1 MSFLSALSSADIHSL
16 TAVLGGHPVAVAL
29 VALVAYRMWPSK
41 PCRSSK
47 LPRSQ
52 ERVVI
57 LGASGGIGRSL
68 ALKYAQEGAR
78 VCVFARREL
87 ELSQVAE
94 ECRAVAPKTT
104 TNGEGERVLLVRGD
118 FTVVEDM
125 VNLRSKVQ
133 DAWGGLDTLI
143 VNAGVP
149 TFRPFCELAGLEAKG
164 RTFTPA
170 EPDAAAIERAIQVV
184 DKVTKTN
191 YIGPVVSAATFIPS
205 LTSSMAPSIV
215 LMASLAAVLPAPTLS
230 LYNGSKAAALAFYH
244 SLAIEHPWITFTSVL
259 PSTVRGEQFFDNAA
273 DGGKVRG
280 QDPESYGL
288 SHEEVVRGVLDAV
301 DRGQTTVWMPSR
313 GRTAFF
319 LYWLFPGF
327 ITKVA
332 RKRYGYPAAD

>member
-1 MSFLSALSSADIHSL
+1 
-16 TAVLGGHPVAVAL
+16 
-29 VALVAYRMWPSK
+29 MWPSK
-41 PCRSSK
+41 PRRSSK
-47 LPRSQ
+47 IPRSQ

-57 LGASGGIGRSL
+57 LGASGGMGRSL

-94 ECRAVAPKTT
+94 ECRAAAPKTK
-104 TNGEGERVLLVRGD
+104 TNSAGERVLVVRGD

-149 TFRPFCELAGLEAKG
+149 TFRPFCELSGLEVRG
-164 RTFTPA
+164 RTFTPT
-170 EPDAAAIERAIQVV
+170 EPDAEAVKRAVQVV
-184 DKVTKTN
+184 DEVTRIN
-191 YIGPVVSAATFIPS
+191 YLGPVVSAATFIPT
-205 LTSSMAPSIV
+205 LTSSMAPAIV

-230 LYNGSKAAALAFYH
+230 LYVGSKAAALGFYQ
-244 SLAIEHPWITFTSVL
+244 SLAIEHPWITFTAVL

-288 SHEEVVRGVLDAV
+288 SCDEVVRGVLDGV
-301 DRGQTTVWMPSR
+301 DKGKTTLWLPSR

-327 ITKVA
+327 ITKIA